1 MFVLRIWKW
10 SKSWHLE
17 VLVGCYWNQCWYRW
31 SFTPVAG
38 CVWNGLRPVF
48 YQKTQRR
55 ITSEDAANVS
65 FLSPLCH
72 GQLWQSP
79 CERRC
84 WRCSGGDV
92 KVLIWCA
99 GEKSINLHGKKVF
112 TYLGSFPSCVSL
124 CVWEHHVFVL
134 KNRPFLLAQVRL
146 RSGSVIPASP
156 QLGRTSPAVVKGLLR
171 HKLRLKVAF
180 K

>member
-17 VLVGCYWNQCWYRW
+17 VLVGCYWNQCRYRW

-38 CVWNGLRPVF
+38 CVWNGLRPMF

-79 CERRC
+79 CERR
-84 WRCSGGDV
+84 W
-92 KVLIWCA
+92 WCQ
-99 GEKSINLHGKKVF
+99 SINLMCWWKKHQSAWKESVHIF
-112 TYLGSFPSCVSL
+112 GIIPFLCLSL
-124 CVWEHHVFVL
+124 CL
-134 KNRPFLLAQVRL
+134 
-146 RSGSVIPASP
+146 
-156 QLGRTSPAVVKGLLR
+156 RTSRVCFKEQALSPGPGEAEKWLSHSCQSPAGKDQSCCGEGVAEAQTS
-171 HKLRLKVAF
+171 LKSRF
-180 K
+180 